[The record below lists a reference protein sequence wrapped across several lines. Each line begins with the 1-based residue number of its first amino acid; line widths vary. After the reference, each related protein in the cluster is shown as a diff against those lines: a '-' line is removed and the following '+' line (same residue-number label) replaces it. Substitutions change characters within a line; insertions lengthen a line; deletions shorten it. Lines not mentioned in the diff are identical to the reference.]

1 MKEID
6 HIDEIVAFL
15 KISQTSSNE
24 IQKEVYKVYHIILSI
39 SFSNSKCISKIS
51 ISLKI

>member
-6 HIDEIVAFL
+6 NIDEIVAFL

-24 IQKEVYKVYHIILSI
+24 IQKDVYKVYQIILYI
-39 SFSNSKCISKIS
+39 NSFFRNSKYISKI
-51 ISLKI
+51 